1 MNTNTYNL
9 SAAATELIATLAD
22 LAFQQS
28 AAADKPFV
36 FEGTL
41 TAQQKGLMTSLK
53 KKGLIISELV
63 ATEAGRTLSI
73 SFTEA
78 GRALVVTTAPQEEAA
93 TEEAPEVAPAEE
105 AETEESAAPEAEAP
119 QEEEAAPEAAETE
132 EAAAPAEEVAPK
144 AATTRTGVI
153 AMFAPLPAAG
163 TVLKKTYKG
172 QTFEAT
178 LNADGSVVVNGT
190 FYTSLTQAALTIT
203 GYKNISGR
211 KFFGCAAK
219 KPASTEA

>member
-78 GRALVVTTAPQEEAA
+78 GRELVVAAAPVEEAA
-93 TEEAPEVAPAEE
+93 TEEAAEV
-105 AETEESAAPEAEAP
+105 AP
-119 QEEEAAPEAAETE
+119 QEEEAAAPQEEEAPAEQPDAETAPEAEEE
-132 EAAAPAEEVAPK
+132 EAAAPAEEEAPK

-172 QTFEAT
+172 ETYEAT
-178 LNADGSVVVNGT
+178 LHEDGSVDVNGT
-190 FYTSLTQAALTIT
+190 HYTSLTQAALTIT

-219 KPASTEA
+219 KPAPAAEA